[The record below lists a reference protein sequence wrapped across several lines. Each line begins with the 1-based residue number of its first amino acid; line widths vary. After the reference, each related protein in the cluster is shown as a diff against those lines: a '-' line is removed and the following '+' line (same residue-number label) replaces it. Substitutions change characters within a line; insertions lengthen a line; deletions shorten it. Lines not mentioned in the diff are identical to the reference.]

1 MDGFQ
6 WIPCAGCKML
16 DFNVLFNPIDGLAHV
31 ICRSCGIELL
41 AGQVAVPKEQIA
53 VQPI

>member
-6 WIPCAGCKML
+6 WIPCDACKML
-16 DFNVLFNPIDGLAHV
+16 EFNVLFNPNDGLAHV
-31 ICRSCGIELL
+31 ICRSCGVELL
-41 AGQVAVPKEQIA
+41 TGQVAQAKETIT